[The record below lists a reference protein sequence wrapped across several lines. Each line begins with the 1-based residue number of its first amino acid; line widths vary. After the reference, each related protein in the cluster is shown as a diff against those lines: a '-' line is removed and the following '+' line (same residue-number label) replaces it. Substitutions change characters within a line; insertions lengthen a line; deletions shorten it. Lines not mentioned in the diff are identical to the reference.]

1 MIAIAIVA
9 IVGAIAYPSYLKSIA
24 EGRRTE
30 AVSALNQMQQGQER
44 WRANNPLYVPSG
56 SETTLV
62 PSTTT
67 GPGGYYTLSIVA
79 SDDSGYIMTA
89 TAVAGTSQA
98 NDTNCSKMLIAMVKG
113 SISYGGCA
121 AASCTV
127 PALGTALTDP
137 NKCWKR

>member
-30 AVSALNQMQQGQER
+30 AVGALSQLQQGQER
-44 WRANNPLYVPSG
+44 WRANHPSYVTSG
-56 SETTLV
+56 SETSLV

-67 GPGGYYTLSIVA
+67 SPGGYYTLSIA
-79 SDDSGYIMTA
+79 AADGFGYIMTA

-98 NDTNCSKMLIAMVKG
+98 NDTNCSLMMVSMASG

-121 AASCTV
+121 AATCTV
-127 PALGTALTDP
+127 PGLGTTLTDT
-137 NKCWKR
+137 NNCWKR